1 MKNKKIPK
9 YPVLRIYFSAIILHL
24 MLVLPVFTII
34 KLKNDPSIL
43 NSNNLSKE
51 IKSSEKQNPNG
62 EKTIQKNINIDISNN
77 GKHIE
82 RTSGDKHLGKINTLT
97 NNILL
102 TSIAII
108 FIINLPFKIYFIRKR
123 NNRNISPRLYKYCRD
138 LLLKIP
144 LINSAIFFGA
154 FIIIHTSM
162 IVVLQQKNSFVDQIS
177 RDLYSYYLYISL
189 FSSVLIVMFVYLWQ
203 KHLTHFKY
211 LEHVYNPDEL
221 RVKIFKS
228 KIGGIR
234 NRLWIS
240 SALTTLLPLLVVIFY
255 LIISI
260 TSLQELGKLTTE
272 QSKVVFGHYYQF
284 VINSPSGFYK
294 NFFYIN
300 AIDNLLLIVGVL
312 TGIVV
317 SLIYLAIFLRWT
329 TNDIVVP
336 VKELL
341 YFMKRIGE
349 GHLDAQAIVRT
360 NDEIGE
366 LTAGYNQMSSELNN
380 YISRISRMNEAYYR
394 FVPREFIE
402 ELGEKDITQI
412 ELGDQVQREMT
423 ILFTDI
429 RDFTELSEELTP
441 KETFDFINQY
451 LGIMEPIISNN
462 NGFIDKYIGD
472 SIMALFSKDADDALV
487 ATLEMR
493 RVLIDFNELRESEGK
508 TPIEFGTGV
517 HTGNLMLG
525 IVGGYGRMD
534 GTVVSDAVNLASRI
548 EGLTKHYGAAAIF
561 SEDTLIKLKN
571 PTMFNYRLLD
581 IVKVKGKKK
590 AVYIF
595 ELIDAETEPTRSKKI
610 ETKPLFVKAVDLYK
624 QQAFEDA
631 LNLFKEVEKI
641 HPTDKAALLY
651 IKRCQLIIKNGTP
664 EDWNSIEIFKF
675 K

>member
-595 ELIDAETEPTRSKKI
+595 ELIDAENEPDRSKKI
-610 ETKPLFVKAVDLYK
+610 ETKPYFVKAVEFYK

-631 LNLFKEVEKI
+631 LSLFQEVEKI

-651 IKRCQLIIKNGTP
+651 IKRCQNIIKNGIP
-664 EDWNSIEIFKF
+664 EDWNNIEIFKF